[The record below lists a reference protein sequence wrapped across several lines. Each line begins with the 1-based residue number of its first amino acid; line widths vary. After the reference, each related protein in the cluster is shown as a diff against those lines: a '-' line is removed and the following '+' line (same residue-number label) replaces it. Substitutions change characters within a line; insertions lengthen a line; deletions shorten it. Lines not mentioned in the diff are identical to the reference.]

1 MSPGALEVFYQIYCI
16 ILIIVCI
23 IYAVYAYL
31 KGIRNKEIK
40 NLSFKN
46 IAFSFF
52 IFVALLLLNLMY
64 HYDHYIWSFEEVYRP
79 ILVWFALLF
88 FVVGLFYPEKKIEED
103 EEFHNYVERKKWE
116 KEQEKRK
123 QLDLERQ
130 QQLKQAIEKSEQKKD
145 EETP

>member
-1 MSPGALEVFYQIYCI
+1 MTVGELDLLYQFYCI
-16 ILIIVCI
+16 LLIVLSI
-23 IYAVYAYL
+23 IYAIYAFI
-31 KGIRNKEIK
+31 KGIRHNQIK
-40 NLSFKN
+40 NFSFKN
-46 IAFSFF
+46 IAFSIF
-52 IFVALLLLNLMY
+52 IFMALMLMEQMY
-64 HYDHYIWSFEEVYRP
+64 MSVVFLREIYRP

-88 FVVGLFYPEKKIEED
+88 FVVGLFYPEKKIDED

-116 KEQEKRK
+116 KEKEKRK